1 MHRGWSQSRRCALVS
16 VHEPTVEHV
25 HIAFRSS
32 SFILITHSLHAPA
45 HTPPHACAKTSGPPI
60 AGILLSLVSLIVFRE
75 IQPYENKSTNAL
87 SSFAQ
92 GQLLSTYLLAYAL
105 LIELHAAGDAKLV
118 FVGSLLLGGDRACC
132 GASGSPL

>member
-1 MHRGWSQSRRCALVS
+1 M
-16 VHEPTVEHV
+16 
-25 HIAFRSS
+25 
-32 SFILITHSLHAPA
+32 
-45 HTPPHACAKTSGPPI
+45 
-60 AGILLSLVSLIVFRE
+60 LSLVSLIVFRE

-118 FVGSLLLGGDRACC
+118 FVGSLLLFANVVTLFVALYLQVAEGDRHVQLSLMLAENEMRE
-132 GASGSPL
+132 AELLHEQEQMKAE